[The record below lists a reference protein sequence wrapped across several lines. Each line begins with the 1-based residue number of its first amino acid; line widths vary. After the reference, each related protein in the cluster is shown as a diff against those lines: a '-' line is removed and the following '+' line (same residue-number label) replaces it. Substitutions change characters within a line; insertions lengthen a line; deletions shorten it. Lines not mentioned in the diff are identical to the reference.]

1 MLENHHQV
9 FAAAGF
15 TDIKTYR
22 YWDAK
27 ARGINFDGLIE
38 DLNNAPEG
46 AVIVLH
52 ACAHNPTGCDPN
64 QEQWKQI
71 ADVIE
76 VFIHFPIY
84 LLKNMHCSKCFVFY
98 FLFVCTI

>member
-1 MLENHHQV
+1 MIIFYDLIENHHKV

-15 TDIKTYR
+15 TDLRTYR
-22 YWDAK
+22 YWDAQT
-27 ARGINFDGLIE
+27 RGIDFDGMLD

-52 ACAHNPTGCDPN
+52 AVAHNPTGCDPTTD
-64 QEQWKQI
+64 QWKRI

-76 VFIHFPIY
+76 VLSHFQPNII
-84 LLKNMHCSKCFVFY
+84 NCSAFRVQF
-98 FLFVCTI
+98 

>member
-1 MLENHHQV
+1 MIENHHKV

-15 TDIKTYR
+15 TDLRTYR
-22 YWDAK
+22 YWDAQT
-27 ARGINFDGLIE
+27 RGIDFDGMLD

-52 ACAHNPTGCDPN
+52 AVAHNPTGCDPTPD
-64 QEQWKQI
+64 QWKRI

-76 VFIHFPIY
+76 VLSDFQSNII
-84 LLKNMHCSKCFVFY
+84 NCSAFRVQF
-98 FLFVCTI
+98 